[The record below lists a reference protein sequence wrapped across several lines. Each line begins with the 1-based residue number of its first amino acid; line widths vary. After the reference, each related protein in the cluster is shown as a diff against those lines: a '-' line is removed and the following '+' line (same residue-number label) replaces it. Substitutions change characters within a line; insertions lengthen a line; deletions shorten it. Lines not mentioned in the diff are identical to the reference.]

1 MIGRWI
7 RRVGSVFEHWR
18 RGAFLAA
25 AVMLIGAVPVPTASA
40 GLVKDV
46 VDTVGSTVKSVQ
58 ASPNAVPP
66 PVPPPP
72 STTPPA
78 KPPEPPSAAATPAP
92 PPRTPVKLPSKE
104 PSPSPSRAEAG
115 SRSEAG
121 SVDPPSRDGVGRAVQ
136 NTVDSVTSITNEAT
150 SRAAKTSERSNND
163 GSERSGNGP
172 AMAPQHRADQD
183 ASEAIVRRSRTT
195 SSPPVAVRAAEVA
208 ALQRWLARVWPA
220 IALGG
225 GEISRVGAVEVIAG
239 DLFRPALAAIAG
251 VLLASSPVPLTSGDP
266 PLGGDQGVAGA
277 SRSAPPPA
285 PVAGEGG
292 GIVYLIAIAG
302 LLALLGFT
310 VWREFRIALHPGLH

>member
-7 RRVGSVFEHWR
+7 RRVGSVLEHWR

-66 PVPPPP
+66 PP

-78 KPPEPPSAAATPAP
+78 KPPEPPSAAAAPAP
-92 PPRTPVKLPSKE
+92 PPRAPVKLPSKE

-115 SRSEAG
+115 SRSEVG

-163 GSERSGNGP
+163 GPERSGNGA

-183 ASEAIVRRSRTT
+183 ASEAIVRRSRTA

-239 DLFRPALAAIAG
+239 GLFPPALAAIAG

-277 SRSAPPPA
+277 SRSAPALPA
-285 PVAGEGG
+285 PAAGEGG

-310 VWREFRIALHPGLH
+310 VWREFRVALHPGSH